1 MVLHPIK
8 IMKMKIILQTRK
20 NPQFY
25 QHQQLL
31 DIKQAIL
38 NLHNLLQG
46 PVAVFKKQA
55 RSFGLNLQ
63 QQTHLQHVQ
72 MLLILLG
79 SLMQNHLQDFLL
91 IAKVMF

>member
-1 MVLHPIK
+1 
-8 IMKMKIILQTRK
+8 MKMKIILQTK

-31 DIKQAIL
+31 NIKQAVL

-46 PVAVFKKQA
+46 LVAVFKKQA

-63 QQTHLQHVQ
+63 QQTHLQYV
-72 MLLILLG
+72 
-79 SLMQNHLQDFLL
+79 
-91 IAKVMF
+91 